1 MLKIDRVRIH
11 RRANVAS
18 GVVLFYGA
26 DIGEDVWVAPGSVV
40 MKRERLQTGRA
51 YEGCPVQPV

>member
-1 MLKIDRVRIH
+1 M
-11 RRANVAS
+11 RANVAS

-51 YEGCPVQPV
+51 YEGCPVQPVEST